1 MKNILV
7 FLLIILLSITL
18 GSCGNDKVSKPKN
31 LIPQNTMEDI
41 LYDLAIVDGARIAD
55 PQGLAEAGIS
65 QQAFIFEKY
74 KIDSLQFAE
83 SNNYYTSNID
93 GYIVMLERVLSKIE
107 IEKTVLDS
115 IVKAET
121 KINDSLKKIAKD
133 SIQQKS
139 IRTHQVFSKK
149 KSLTVKTE
157 EVLK

>member
-1 MKNILV
+1 MKKKLIFV
-7 FLLIILLSITL
+7 FIILLSIAL
-18 GSCGNDKVSKPKN
+18 ESCGNEKANIPKN
-31 LIPQNTMEDI
+31 LIPQNTMEEI
-41 LYDLAIVDGARIAD
+41 LYDLAIIDGARIAD
-55 PQGLAEAGIS
+55 PQGLIEAGIS

-93 GYIVMLERVLSKIE
+93 GYIVMLEKVLSKIE

-121 KINDSLKKIAKD
+121 KINDSLNKIAKD

-149 KSLTVKTE
+149 SLQVKTE